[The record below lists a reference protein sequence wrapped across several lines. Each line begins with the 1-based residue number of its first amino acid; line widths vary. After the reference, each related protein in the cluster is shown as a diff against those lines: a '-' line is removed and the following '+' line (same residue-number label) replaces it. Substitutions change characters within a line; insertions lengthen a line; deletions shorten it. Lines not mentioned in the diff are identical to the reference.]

1 LDAPIER
8 VTAVDVP
15 MPYAKILEE
24 KVTPK
29 AVDIVKAVKK
39 TMHGV
44 RL

>member
-24 KVTPK
+24 GVVPK
-29 AVDIVKAVKK
+29 ADTIVKAIRKTLAGVK
-39 TMHGV
+39 
-44 RL
+44 L